1 MTNVAKVE
9 NENTRM
15 KGDRIIV
22 VASFLTM
29 LVVSGSWFSFPA
41 FINSLTNN
49 FNWDRISIS
58 TVISV
63 GLIVSGM
70 ALPFVGRLVDMFG
83 PKKVIFVANTLLG
96 VSLILKGTI
105 TNLWE
110 LTVFHGIMGALGY
123 AGGALI
129 ANTALI
135 SKLVTK
141 RRVLAIS
148 LIQSGLPLGQ
158 QLFVPLTAYF
168 IIVNGWRLAN
178 ILLGLICLLLV
189 PIFLFIMKKFELK
202 EPLVFSNN
210 ECIERKKPSVLKYM
224 RSKLYL
230 LFICLYFCCGFT
242 DIAIA
247 SHIAPFAYGIGIS
260 EFISANLFGM
270 IGGFTWI
277 GTIGCG
283 LLNSKLGRENLLLG
297 IYAMRNVSLF
307 LLLYAYN
314 IYTILIFVLLFGLT
328 YFSMVPIISN
338 WLRDTYGYA
347 YLGSL
352 FGTLSLIH
360 AAGASSGTFLYGL
373 LFDIQ
378 GNYQQAFILALI
390 VSLVATLCAI
400 SIRNVGRSTLK
411 VLRM

>member
-1 MTNVAKVE
+1 MTNVSKVE
-9 NENTRM
+9 NENARM

-41 FINSLTNN
+41 FINSLTDN
-49 FNWDRISIS
+49 FNWDRTSIS

-63 GLIVSGM
+63 GLIVSGV
-70 ALPFVGRLVDMFG
+70 ALPFVGRLIDMFG

-158 QLFVPLTAYF
+158 QLFVPLAAYF
-168 IIVNGWRLAN
+168 VMVNGWRLAN

-189 PIFLFIMKKFELK
+189 PIFLFTMKKFELK

-210 ECIERKKPSVLKYM
+210 VCIEQRKPSVLKYM
-224 RSKLYL
+224 KSKLYL
-230 LFICLYFCCGFT
+230 LFTSLYFCCGFT

-283 LLNSKLGRENLLLG
+283 LLSSKLGRENLLLG

-307 LLLYAYN
+307 LLLFVYN

-347 YLGSL
+347 SLGSL

-390 VSLVATLCAI
+390 VSLVATLCVI
-400 SIRNVGRSTLK
+400 SIRTVGRSTLK
-411 VLRM
+411 VLRT